1 MDCTRAFIVLKKII
15 LLKHKVNFQVSL
27 LDYNIHVHFDAKD
40 ILHKNNKF
48 KIKYIILYKN

>member
-48 KIKYIILYKN
+48 KIKYIILYKH